1 MSNTIGGTVFVGV
14 NDQREVVGRRRD
26 QGTDD
31 TVHKAARAARGIG
44 RYRIGSAVVDGR
56 PIVVIDIDA
65 RPDEVAQTSDGR
77 VLVRRGGHSVAAYG
91 SDLINLVTSRAL
103 RRFEHADS
111 DVSLSDVDT
120 AAAETLAQAFGW
132 SDPATTSDRWREHHL
147 LHPSGHLTI
156 AGALTLTVP
165 SRTLGAAK
173 FVIDLRSYESDDS
186 TSYVRRETKEGP
198 VQDQVAAATDRVLRD
213 VGTDLVVAGAFRH
226 DLPRPPRVV
235 REAVA
240 NAVAHRDYARDTAPI
255 VIEIRPNGVHVSSP
269 GGLPPPVTV
278 ETLLE
283 SQSPRNHTII
293 AVLRRLKLAE
303 HSGQGIDVMQDQ
315 MRLDMLHEPVFTE
328 TNDSFS
334 VHLPLGGIVSADERG
349 WLAEF
354 ERQDAIGPEDRSLL
368 LVALR
373 EGHITNS
380 RAREALGGADS
391 VQARSRLGR
400 LRDLGLLIQ
409 HGKRGRASYT
419 LGRIGPEQSLETIV
433 LEAAKI
439 APLTNRPSCSTT

>member
-226 DLPRPPRVV
+226 DLPARRAAASQRPP
-235 REAVA
+235 
-240 NAVAHRDYARDTAPI
+240 ARCITA
-255 VIEIRPNGVHVSSP
+255 S
-269 GGLPPPVTV
+269 
-278 ETLLE
+278 
-283 SQSPRNHTII
+283 
-293 AVLRRLKLAE
+293 
-303 HSGQGIDVMQDQ
+303 
-315 MRLDMLHEPVFTE
+315 
-328 TNDSFS
+328 
-334 VHLPLGGIVSADERG
+334 RG
-349 WLAEF
+349 
-354 ERQDAIGPEDRSLL
+354 P
-368 LVALR
+368 
-373 EGHITNS
+373 
-380 RAREALGGADS
+380 
-391 VQARSRLGR
+391 
-400 LRDLGLLIQ
+400 
-409 HGKRGRASYT
+409 KR
-419 LGRIGPEQSLETIV
+419 
-433 LEAAKI
+433 
-439 APLTNRPSCSTT
+439 